1 MTVYV
6 KPENPRE
13 SGKSMFA
20 MGEDSDEPAWLQ
32 SQGEKRS
39 SNGETER
46 EGSKRVRRGNP
57 SEVQGPVGSIL
68 RVRLQNFM
76 CHDDLDW

>member
-1 MTVYV
+1 M
-6 KPENPRE
+6 
-13 SGKSMFA
+13 SA
-20 MGEDSDEPAWLQ
+20 MGEDSDEPVWQ
-32 SQGEKRS
+32 EGQGEKR

-46 EGSKRVRRGNP
+46 EGSKRARRVNP

>member
-1 MTVYV
+1 
-6 KPENPRE
+6 
-13 SGKSMFA
+13 MFA
-20 MGEDSDEPAWLQ
+20 MGEDSDEPVWQ
-32 SQGEKRS
+32 EGQGEKRS
-39 SNGETER
+39 NVETER
-46 EGSKRVRRGNP
+46 EGSKRARRVNP

>member
-1 MTVYV
+1 M
-6 KPENPRE
+6 
-13 SGKSMFA
+13 SA
-20 MGEDSDEPAWLQ
+20 MGEDTDEPVWQ
-32 SQGEKRS
+32 QGQGEKR

-46 EGSKRVRRGNP
+46 EGSKKPRVNP
-57 SEVQGPVGSIL
+57 SEVQGPLGSIL